1 MKLKLTEGQTAS
13 LRAFLERFEDAE
25 RLSDREYVVDLYD
38 VESPVSLDLVFVRGG
53 VAVDGAA
60 ELKYSE
66 EEDGWY
72 MGDRLDDLDAVD
84 VLHSR
89 IVQGFGFD
97 HGVLV
102 ARLAAPHHQRAGIG
116 LLPDQYGCR
125 GRNHGLGAP
134 GGKLAGG
141 LDRGRRTQESGQG
154 ATSHPRIRRGGGQCQ

>member
-72 MGDRLDDLDAVD
+72 MGDRLDDLDAVLSALAH
-84 VLHSR
+84 V
-89 IVQGFGFD
+89 GAFG
-97 HGVLV
+97 
-102 ARLAAPHHQRAGIG
+102 
-116 LLPDQYGCR
+116 
-125 GRNHGLGAP
+125 
-134 GGKLAGG
+134 K
-141 LDRGRRTQESGQG
+141 
-154 ATSHPRIRRGGGQCQ
+154 